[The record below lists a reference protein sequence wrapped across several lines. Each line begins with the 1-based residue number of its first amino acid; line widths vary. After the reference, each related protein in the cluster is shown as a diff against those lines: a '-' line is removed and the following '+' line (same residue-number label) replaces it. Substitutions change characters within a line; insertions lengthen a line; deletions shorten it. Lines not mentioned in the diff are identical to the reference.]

1 MESDGH
7 PAVADEQAQV
17 MHKLALANGAG
28 AGAQTAI
35 GTAVLGG
42 MVTSTVL
49 VIFFAPLFY
58 VMIYKAISQ
67 KRSGKTGLNNELE
80 GSAHE

>member
-1 MESDGH
+1 VL
-7 PAVADEQAQV
+7 P
-17 MHKLALANGAG
+17 LALASGAG

-58 VMIYKAISQ
+58 VMIYRLLS
-67 KRSGKTGLNNELE
+67 RRNGNGKNVAVAE
-80 GSAHE
+80 GSIHE